1 MTAENSIWSAL
12 MMLRPTIW
20 TLIATSVLLFI
31 VHGLQ
36 RTLPKPIPGIPYNQD
51 IGILGDLPALLK
63 AVKSGSVR
71 PWLWAI
77 PKKHNSP
84 ITQVFLS
91 PFSKPFVILSDHN
104 ESYDVL
110 VHRTEEFDRASPHID
125 EFLPF
130 MPDHRLTMMS
140 SDPRLKA
147 NKELVKGLMSPGIL
161 SRDFAP
167 VVHEMVNHLIGLW
180 NTKMDAAQ
188 GRPFAALQDLQ
199 ELSCELTSTLVFG
212 FDEGK
217 KVLEPYRDC
226 ISSKGPSVS
235 CTDAANTVCFA
246 RPPLPPEL
254 QALSVMTK
262 FMQFTTIGFAP
273 HLQVWILKRTK
284 WRKYFQTKDR
294 LMSDEINKAVERLFA
309 AGSDSSRCKTV
320 IDHLLERELVMTE
333 KSGSRPN
340 FHQPSIRDEA
350 FGYFVAGSDTVS
362 TSMSWAVKFLAD
374 NQTTQAKLRRQLHSS
389 YRDAYAEKR
398 QPDVSEIVH
407 TSAPYLDAFIVESLR
422 CGKTVPSLMRQAT
435 VDTEILGYHI
445 PKGTQIFLGV
455 GPSFTEPAIPVAD
468 EARSPSSRAYSQRLP
483 SWDDDEITY
492 FKPERWLKTCGDKTR
507 TSAGEFDNV
516 EFDCNA
522 GPMLSFGAGPR
533 GCFGKRLAYLEKRIM
548 ISLLVW
554 NFTFEKC
561 APELSDYVERDEFT
575 CVPTCCYVKLQRT
588 E

>member
-1 MTAENSIWSAL
+1 MTANNSIRSAL
-12 MMLRPTIW
+12 LTLRPTAW
-20 TLIATSVLLFI
+20 ALIATSVFLFLVYGYTRI
-31 VHGLQ
+31 
-36 RTLPKPIPGIPYNQD
+36 LPKPIPRIPYNED
-51 IGILGDLPALLK
+51 IGIFGDLPALLK
-63 AVKSGSVR
+63 AMKSGSIR
-71 PWLWAI
+71 PWLWAM

-91 PFSKPFVILSDHN
+91 PFSKPFVILSDYY

-110 VHRTEEFDRASPHID
+110 VHRTGEFDRASLHID

-130 MPDHRLTMMS
+130 MPDHQAAMMS

-161 SRDFAP
+161 SSDVVP
-167 VVHEMVNHLIGLW
+167 VIYEKARHLIGLW
-180 NTKMDAAQ
+180 KTKMDAAQ
-188 GRPFAALQDLQ
+188 GRPFAALEDLR
-199 ELSCELTSTLVFG
+199 ELSWELTLTFTFG
-212 FDEGK
+212 FDEGRGI
-217 KVLEPYRDC
+217 LERHREYL
-226 ISSKGPSVS
+226 SSKGPSAS
-235 CTDAANTVCFA
+235 WTDAANTVCFA
-246 RPPLPPEL
+246 RPPLPSEAY
-254 QALSVMTK
+254 ALAVMTK
-262 FMQFTTIGFAP
+262 FMQFTTSSFAP

-284 WRKYFQTKDR
+284 WRKYFQTRDR
-294 LMSDEINKAVERLFA
+294 LLSDEINKSVERLFA
-309 AGSDSSRCKTV
+309 AGSDSARRKTV
-320 IDHLLERELVMTE
+320 VDHLLERELAMAE

-340 FHQPSIRDEA
+340 FHKPSIRDEA

-374 NQTTQAKLRRQLHSS
+374 NQTAQAKLRRQLHSS
-389 YRDAYAEKR
+389 YRDAYDEKR
-398 QPDVSEIVH
+398 QPDVSEVVH

-422 CGKTVPSLMRQAT
+422 CGKTVPSLVRQAT

-455 GPSFTEPAIPVAD
+455 GPSITEPAMPVAD

-492 FKPERWLKTCGDKTR
+492 FKPERWLKTRGDKTR
-507 TSAGEFDNV
+507 TGAGEFDNL
-516 EFDCNA
+516 EYDCNA
-522 GPMLSFGAGPR
+522 GPMLSFGAGSR